1 MKFTEAIKIKD
12 GKIYNLHY
20 HQSRVDRAVDAFGL
34 EKINLS
40 ETLAE
45 IPNAAKKGLIKC
57 RVLYGNG
64 IESVEF
70 TPYQFQQRKR
80 VALVSADD
88 LNYQFKY
95 ADRENLNTFHQKD
108 KFDDIIFIKNGFV
121 ADSLSANLVFE
132 NENGLF
138 TPKTYLLA
146 GTKRALLLEKGIIQE
161 VDISKNDI
169 AFYQKIRF
177 INAMMDL
184 EDDIAIDVSEVVLQ
198 PTA

>member
-1 MKFTEAIKIKD
+1 MKFTEAIKIKN
-12 GKIYNLHY
+12 GKIHNLRY
-20 HQSRVDRAVDAFGL
+20 HQSRVDRTVDAFGL
-34 EKINLS
+34 KKINLS
-40 ETLAE
+40 EALAE

-57 RVLYGNG
+57 RVLYGKK
-64 IESVEF
+64 IESIEF

-80 VALVSADD
+80 VALVSAGD
-88 LNYQFKY
+88 LDYQFKY
-95 ADRENLNTFHQKD
+95 ADRENLNAFHQKD

-121 ADSLSANLVFE
+121 TDSLSANLVFE

-169 AFYQKIRF
+169 TFYQKIRF

-184 EDDIAIDVSEVVLQ
+184 EDGIAIDVSEVVL
-198 PTA
+198 

>member
-12 GKIYNLHY
+12 GKIYNLRY
-20 HQSRVDRAVDAFGL
+20 HQSRVDRTVDAFGL
-34 EKINLS
+34 EKINLQ
-40 ETLAE
+40 EALAE
-45 IPNAAKKGLIKC
+45 IPNELKQGLIKC
-57 RVLYGNG
+57 RVLYGNK
-64 IESVEF
+64 IESIEF

-80 VALVSADD
+80 VALVSAGD
-88 LNYQFKY
+88 LDYQFKY
-95 ADRENLNTFHQKD
+95 ADRENLNAFHQKD

-121 ADSLSANLVFE
+121 TDSLSANLVFE

-146 GTKRALLLEKGIIQE
+146 GTKRQSLLKKGIIQE

-184 EDDIAIDVSEVVLQ
+184 EDGIAIDVSEVENYF
-198 PTA
+198 